1 MSDALRYRFLTE
13 LDRPKRILSL
23 TLDEL
28 VVAVTSFLLL
38 ALCNQKVMV
47 AVLGLAAIAALRSL
61 KKGGS
66 PRVLLVIA
74 YWRLPHAVTRFF
86 LPKLTASH
94 LRVWGA

>member
-1 MSDALRYRFLTE
+1 MSDAITYRFLTE

-28 VVAVTSFLLL
+28 VVAVTSFLML

-47 AVLGLAAIAALRSL
+47 TVIGLSAIAVLRQL

-94 LRVWGA
+94 FRVWVA